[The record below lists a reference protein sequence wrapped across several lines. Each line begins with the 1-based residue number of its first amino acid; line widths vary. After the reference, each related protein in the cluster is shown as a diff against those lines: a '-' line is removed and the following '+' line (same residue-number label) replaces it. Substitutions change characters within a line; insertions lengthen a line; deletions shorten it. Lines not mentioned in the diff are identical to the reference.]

1 MCTCLSDNVAIMAP
15 PLMILDELDSGV
27 GARLGKS
34 IGRLLRRMGGTQ
46 LSTQHLNTHQLLSL
60 QSELSQQHQLG
71 AQQQSNLQ
79 PEPERMTQH
88 QLASASQIL
97 CVSHLPQVSTCFRML
112 CTQSHCQ
119 QICIPRHLHSLH
131 ACMTTACWFTASACM
146 LAHAL
151 QIECQVFSY
160 SREASFEKHAQ
171 QLHDNNMVDSIGL
184 VYAYVCVRGI
194 AWCRL
199 QHTQITIFV

>member
-1 MCTCLSDNVAIMAP
+1 MCTCLPDNVATMAP

-97 CVSHLPQVSTCFRML
+97 CVSHLPQVCTCII

-119 QICIPRHLHSLH
+119 QVHIPDILHSLH
-131 ACMTTACWFTASACM
+131 AHMTTA
-146 LAHAL
+146 
-151 QIECQVFSY
+151 
-160 SREASFEKHAQ
+160 
-171 QLHDNNMVDSIGL
+171 
-184 VYAYVCVRGI
+184 
-194 AWCRL
+194 
-199 QHTQITIFV
+199 